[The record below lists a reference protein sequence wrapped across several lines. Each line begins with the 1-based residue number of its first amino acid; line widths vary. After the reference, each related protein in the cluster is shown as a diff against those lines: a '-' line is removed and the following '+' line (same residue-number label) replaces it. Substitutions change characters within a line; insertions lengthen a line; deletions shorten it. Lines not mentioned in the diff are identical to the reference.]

1 MEWSSNEQFSSFPSR
16 TYILTSRPGP
26 TGSQRWLPER
36 TKLLRKPR
44 SKGWQI
50 LSKSA
55 NDSAYIQVWKGNK
68 NQTKVIFAMFKLTWK
83 EPHSWWEA
91 QWQWKQG
98 LWRGQIIS
106 RWRWGY
112 LSGICFSGRS
122 RGCGTSRQFLKLHT
136 ASQKRNLRDE
146 KEWKLGH
153 YHVFWC
159 WINKSYDSQYK
170 RILHVFQLNCKLISF
185 YKLFLRSWCMVCPAM
200 TPDRAPPTSLWSLG
214 IMVNNVWSDKHW
226 LRSPHYWV
234 TLTQQ
239 TRDIIISAAS
249 EHTEPWLA
257 SLVRCWPLIGQ
268 SGQML
273 ASHWSVFR
281 VRVSSDRQR

>member
-1 MEWSSNEQFSSFPSR
+1 MGSTMAVKARFVKR
-16 TYILTSRPGP
+16 TNNIKMTVGLSLWYL
-26 TGSQRWLPER
+26 
-36 TKLLRKPR
+36 LLRKVQRVWDVKTVPKTTH
-44 SKGWQI
+44 SFSEK
-50 LSKSA
+50 KS
-55 NDSAYIQVWKGNK
+55 SRWKGVK
-68 NQTKVIFAMFKLTWK
+68 TRT
-83 EPHSWWEA
+83 
-91 QWQWKQG
+91 
-98 LWRGQIIS
+98 
-106 RWRWGY
+106 
-112 LSGICFSGRS
+112 LSC
-122 RGCGTSRQFLKLHT
+122 L
-136 ASQKRNLRDE
+136 
-146 KEWKLGH
+146 
-153 YHVFWC
+153 WC

-257 SLVRCWPLIGQ
+257 SLVRCWPPIGQ
-268 SGQML
+268 YSGPGCHQ
-273 ASHWSVFR
+273 
-281 VRVSSDRQR
+281 SSDRQR